1 MHARTIPRR
10 TALAASLLLALVL
23 VTSAH
28 AVTDDEPDTADGV
41 RKLLRYLRCAFEIAL
56 AYDWVTAGAAA
67 TDCTNLYLTE
77 AH

>member
-1 MHARTIPRR
+1 MHAPTIPRR
-10 TALAASLLLALVL
+10 TTLAVSLLLALVL

-28 AVTDDEPDTADGV
+28 AVTDDEPETADGV

-56 AYDWVTAGAAA
+56 AYDVVTTGAAV
-67 TDCTNLYLTE
+67 TDCTHLYLTE

>member
-1 MHARTIPRR
+1 M
-10 TALAASLLLALVL
+10 V
-23 VTSAH
+23 
-28 AVTDDEPDTADGV
+28 
-41 RKLLRYLRCAFEIAL
+41 RYLRCAFEIAL